1 MIGLP
6 PTRLGTRDLVKVAV
20 RPGPG
25 GQPREG
31 GLSDHGGEESQ
42 EGTEEDQE
50 DRKKEEIGKLSSW

>member
-6 PTRLGTRDLVKVAV
+6 PTRLGTRDFGKVAV

-25 GQPREG
+25 GQPRER
-31 GLSDHGGEESQ
+31 GLSDHGEESQ

-50 DRKKEEIGKLSSW
+50 DRKEEEEIGKSRR